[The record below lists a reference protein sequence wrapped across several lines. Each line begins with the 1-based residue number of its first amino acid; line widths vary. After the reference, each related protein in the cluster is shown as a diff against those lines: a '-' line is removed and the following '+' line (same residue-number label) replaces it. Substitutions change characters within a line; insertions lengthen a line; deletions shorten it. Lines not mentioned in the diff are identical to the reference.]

1 MRSKPLRNN
10 PLATQRAGM
19 LEDRRTVATK
29 VRVECYSVASTPKQV
44 RKRLLAILKRRPTQ
58 VLAVELD

>member
-1 MRSKPLRNN
+1 MGAKPLRDNS
-10 PLATQRAGM
+10 LASQGAGM

-29 VRVECYSVASTPKQV
+29 MRIERYSVASIQKQV

-58 VLAVELD
+58 VLAVEFD